1 MLVFR
6 PRLDAVLV
14 GRIKSCSRDGV
25 QISLGFF
32 DEIFVGP
39 ESLQHPARFD
49 ETENVWVWEYP
60 GEEEGS
66 HHDLF
71 MDIGEPV
78 RFRVAGET
86 FTDTGPSSRPDVAP
100 EVKVEGGGGVETGGP
115 RVAPYALTATLNEPG
130 LGLLSW
136 WT

>member
-6 PRLDAVLV
+6 PRLDTVLV

-25 QISLGFF
+25 KISLGFF

-49 ETENVWVWEYP
+49 DTENVWVWEYP
-60 GEEEGS
+60 TEDEDGAAT
-66 HHDLF
+66 HTDLF

-100 EVKVEGGGGVETGGP
+100 EVP
-115 RVAPYALTATLNEPG
+115 
-130 LGLLSW
+130 
-136 WT
+136 